1 MEGPY
6 RFIRHPMYTSVLLG
20 AGALISTNNNLD
32 MLVAW
37 IALFF
42 VLWSKLGYEEKLLL
56 QRFASYRSY
65 QRRTGRLLPF
75 F

>member
-1 MEGPY
+1 
-6 RFIRHPMYTSVLLG
+6 
-20 AGALISTNNNLD
+20 